1 MSEPFIGEII
11 MFGGTFAVR
20 GWALCDGQLLPI
32 SQNQALFA
40 LLGTTYGGDGETT
53 FGLPDLRGRVA
64 IGRGNGPGLSDYRI
78 GQRGGSETA
87 QLNVNQLPSHSH
99 SLRGHDAPGDT
110 TSPSDASLAVDA
122 GGQSASYSSSPADS
136 TMLSDVTP
144 TGGNQSHPNIQ
155 PYLGIPFIIAL
166 VGIFPSES

>member
-1 MSEPFIGEII
+1 MSDPFISQIM
-11 MFGGTFAVR
+11 MFGANFPPR
-20 GWALCDGQLLPI
+20 GWAFCDGQLLAI

-64 IGRGNGPGLSDYRI
+64 IGRGRGPGLSDYRI
-78 GQRGGSETA
+78 GQRGGSETT
-87 QLNVNQLPSHSH
+87 QLNMNQLPSHSH

-144 TGGNQSHPNIQ
+144 TGGNQSHPNM
-155 PYLGIPFIIAL
+155 PPFLGINFIIAL
-166 VGIFPSES
+166 VGLFPPPD